1 MVSTKEIITVEE
13 FSSMAN
19 ITLAHTRQLLREGKL
34 NGKKVGKEWK
44 ITREDAHNYLGIK
57 TDIQSVEKQMYIKE
71 LEAKIQNY
79 ELQISTF
86 KNIVGTLGNI
96 VGI

>member
-1 MVSTKEIITVEE
+1 MISTKEIITVEE

-19 ITLAHTRQLLREGKL
+19 LTLAHTRQLLREGKL

-44 ITREDAHNYLGIK
+44 ITRED
-57 TDIQSVEKQMYIKE
+57 E
-71 LEAKIQNY
+71 NY